1 MGVACLAAALLI
13 FYFTVAAFDYSRT
26 SFFNLDPVPDAT
38 EYMAAAVA
46 LAERGEYGIQVA
58 GEFHPPRYPPGY
70 SLLMQPFLWLG
81 ASPVEAPFLTSR
93 AFGLA
98 TILVVFVGLAL
109 LRNLYCAGLAALL
122 VAAFPMFIIL
132 SRSPLSDMSGGLFC
146 LTAFFFFWAGVER
159 RRESLLLIAAFLLGL
174 SSLIRVS
181 NLLLVTWLPVARYL
195 WGKDRG
201 SRVSIYL
208 LVAWAAGVIPL
219 VAFQYDTFGNPL
231 ATGYSYW
238 IPRVGQPWNSFAPQ
252 FVLPNLGYL
261 LRETLQQ
268 EYLGTPAWIFGLGS
282 YFDLTFFLLLGG
294 SVVAWKQG
302 RVPIWFALV
311 GVFYGVILLF
321 YFFQDSRLLWPMF
334 LVLFPVMACGLTDH
348 FLRQT
353 PGPIFWTRWLLLG
366 LLFSHLIGYPNR
378 WSNPELIKYLRT
390 DKLTGIP
397 DRHELCRRLAELRG
411 SGEMAVFTDLEMPYV
426 SVLAGRPSAV
436 YPLNSDHSYRFNPA
450 VFEMGPP
457 QVRRALMQSLANG
470 LETWALVGHMPLS
483 ELEQHLP
490 LPEGHSWRRELLLE
504 NDRGLAR
511 VVNRRE
517 GLQ

>member
-1 MGVACLAAALLI
+1 MACLVAALLI

-46 LAERGEYGIQVA
+46 VAERGEYGVLVA

-98 TILVVFVGLAL
+98 TILAVFAGLAL

-132 SRSPLSDMSGGLFC
+132 SRSPLSDISGGLFC
-146 LTAFFFFWAGVER
+146 LAAFFLLWAGVER
-159 RRESLLLIAAFLLGL
+159 RRESLLLMAAFLLGL
-174 SSLIRVS
+174 SSIVRVS
-181 NLLLVTWLPVARYL
+181 NLLLVTLLPAARYL
-195 WGKDRG
+195 WGKARG

-208 LVAWAAGVIPL
+208 LAAWAAGVMPL
-219 VAFQYDTFGNPL
+219 LAFQYYTFGNPL

-238 IPRVGQPWNSFAPQ
+238 IPQVGQPWNSFAPQ
-252 FVLPNLGYL
+252 FVLPNLAYL
-261 LRETLQQ
+261 ARETLQQ
-268 EYLGTPAWIFGLGS
+268 EHLGTSAWIFGLGS
-282 YFDLTFFLLLGG
+282 YFDLTFFLLVGG
-294 SVVAWKQG
+294 SLVAWKQG
-302 RVPIWFALV
+302 RVPIWLALA

-321 YFFQDSRLLWPMF
+321 YFFQDARLLWPMF

-348 FLRQT
+348 FLHPAPR
-353 PGPIFWTRWLLLG
+353 PIRWTSWLLLG
-366 LLFSHLIGYPNR
+366 LLFSHLVGYPNR
-378 WSNPELIKYLRT
+378 WANPELVKYLRT
-390 DKLTGIP
+390 DNLTGSS
-397 DRHELCRRLAELRG
+397 DRYELCRRLAQLRG
-411 SGEMAVFTDLEMPYV
+411 PGEVAVFTDLEMPYV
-426 SVLAGRPSAV
+426 SVLAGWPRAV

-457 QVRRALMQSLANG
+457 QVRRALEQSLADG
-470 LETWALVGHMPLS
+470 LEIWALVGHTPLS

-490 LPEGHSWRRELLLE
+490 LPVGYSWSRQLLLE
-504 NDRGLAR
+504 NDHGLAR
-511 VVNRRE
+511 VGRKPD
-517 GLQ
+517 